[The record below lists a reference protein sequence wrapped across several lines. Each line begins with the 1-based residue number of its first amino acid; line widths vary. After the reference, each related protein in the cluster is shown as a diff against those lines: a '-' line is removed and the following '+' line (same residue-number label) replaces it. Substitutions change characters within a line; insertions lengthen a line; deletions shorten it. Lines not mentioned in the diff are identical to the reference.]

1 MAELIRRQVD
11 ELIKAYKTRGRDE
24 LREQAKEARG
34 KYGSG
39 RDDVSEAHD
48 SYLGG
53 DFYQRHS
60 AGISSLLAASRSC
73 RNTKNHF
80 QYFSIHVKI
89 QVSILTWM

>member
-11 ELIKAYKTRGRDE
+11 ELIKAYKTRDRDE

-53 DFYQRHS
+53 DFFS
-60 AGISSLLAASRSC
+60 TTFC
-73 RNTKNHF
+73 R
-80 QYFSIHVKI
+80 YLFSPCCFAE
-89 QVSILTWM
+89 L